1 MNPKK
6 LLLAC
11 LEQIH
16 GELKSRDSLAIA
28 DTAEETEKVRNLADR
43 EMEISRIDR
52 ATGNM
57 REILSALERV
67 DRGDYGLCI
76 DCDDPIP
83 ERRLAALPWAS
94 RCMHCQEQADQCSA
108 SHWYLQRAS
117 VSGLHVH
124 SAVDL

>member
-1 MNPKK
+1 MNAKK

-16 GELKSRDSLAIA
+16 EELKSRDGLAIA

-43 EMEISRIDR
+43 EIEISRIDR

-76 DCDDPIP
+76 DCDNPIA

-94 RCMHCQEQADQCSA
+94 RCVHCQEKMDHKATP
-108 SHWYLQRAS
+108 HWYLQRAS
-117 VSGLHVH
+117 VSGLHIH
-124 SAVDL
+124 PAVDL

>member
-11 LEQIH
+11 LEEIH
-16 GELKSRDSLAIA
+16 RDLRTRDGLSIA
-28 DTAEETEKVRNLADR
+28 ETAEETEKVRNLADR

-57 REILSALERV
+57 KEILKALERV
-67 DRGDYGLCI
+67 DDGSYGVCA
-76 DCDDPIP
+76 DCEESIS

-94 RCMHCQEQADQCSA
+94 RCVRCQEVQDSGLAPAWHMQMASA
-108 SHWYLQRAS
+108 P
-117 VSGLHVH
+117 GLHVH
-124 SAVDL
+124 SAVDF

>member
-16 GELKSRDSLAIA
+16 EELKSREGLAIT
-28 DTAEETEKVRNLADR
+28 DTPEETEKVRNLADR

-57 REILSALERV
+57 REILTALERV
-67 DRGDYGLCI
+67 DRGDYGLCV
-76 DCDDPIP
+76 DCDEPIAA
-83 ERRLAALPWAS
+83 RRLEALPWAS
-94 RCMHCQEQADQCSA
+94 RCVHCQEKADHRTA
-108 SHWYLQRAS
+108 PGWYLQCAS
-117 VSGLHVH
+117 VSGLHIH